1 MVCRSFCAS
10 SRSSR
15 LEAYPGWL
23 QCAHC
28 TPCSAAPSRIRVGR
42 MRLPI
47 ETNRCGEGEER
58 CGQRNK
64 DVLDTEVQ
72 TFCPPAFPVAI
83 LARAHFGSGHQAHH
97 TQLRHKSDG
106 FQFSP
111 FGCPSRGLLEFVLQV
126 QRRCSHSAKEILT
139 FCQAIIEAR
148 RGQVLVPRGK
158 IIHGLDTSQMGSSLV
173 RSGVV
178 RVGFLSLSIRW
189 KGGARIQ
196 QNAMSM

>member
-1 MVCRSFCAS
+1 
-10 SRSSR
+10 
-15 LEAYPGWL
+15 
-23 QCAHC
+23 
-28 TPCSAAPSRIRVGR
+28 
-42 MRLPI
+42 MRPPI

-106 FQFSP
+106 VQFSP
-111 FGCPSRGLLEFVLQV
+111 FGCPSRGVLEFVLQV

-196 QNAMSM
+196 QNAISM

>member
-1 MVCRSFCAS
+1 
-10 SRSSR
+10 
-15 LEAYPGWL
+15 
-23 QCAHC
+23 
-28 TPCSAAPSRIRVGR
+28 

-106 FQFSP
+106 VQFSP
-111 FGCPSRGLLEFVLQV
+111 FGCPSRGALEFALQV

-189 KGGARIQ
+189 KGGAHTQ
-196 QNAMSM
+196 QRKFLHSVKPFSRPAGDKFWFHGGKLYTA